1 MTLLRLQNS
10 TLVVVQPK
18 GNQVGPEALS
28 AVTAAKAIGGDIT
41 VLIAGKDLAAASNYA
56 SKIKDVSQVII
67 KAFLKR
73 PTLVQGIK
81 ESLTSPSRS
90 RTMSSGASKVLPPC
104 LSQVLVAEEL
114 QLERLTA
121 ERLGPLLEAVQRK

>member
-1 MTLLRLQNS
+1 M
-10 TLVVVQPK
+10 VQPK

-67 KAFLKR
+67 KALQKR
-73 PTLVQGIK
+73 PTLVRGIK
-81 ESLTSPSRS
+81 ESLTSLSRC
-90 RTMSSGASKVLPPC
+90 RTMSSGASRVLPTC
-104 LSQVLVAEEL
+104 LLQVLVAEEV
-114 QLERLTA
+114 QLEWLTA

>member
-1 MTLLRLQNS
+1 MTLLRLQIS

-18 GNQVGPEALS
+18 GDQVGSEALS

-56 SKIKDVSQVII
+56 SKIKHVSQVII
-67 KAFLKR
+67 KANRKR
-73 PTLVQGIK
+73 PTLVQGTQ
-81 ESLTSPSRS
+81 ESLTPPSRC
-90 RTMSSGASKVLPPC
+90 RTMSSGASKVLPSC
-104 LSQVLVAEEL
+104 LLQVLVAEES
-114 QLERLTA
+114 QLEWLTA